1 VIDGEGA
8 IKLNSPPPEKAIE
21 CIRRFAPPLGQIKMD
36 GSPPI
41 RIDEN
46 YGLFVICY
54 LLFVIC
60 YLLFYER
67 HLKNLV

>member
-1 VIDGEGA
+1 MIDGEGA

-46 YGLFVICY
+46 YGLF
-54 LLFVIC
+54 
-60 YLLFYER
+60 YER
-67 HLKNLV
+67 HRSTKTCLKN

>member
-46 YGLFVICY
+46 YWLFVI
-54 LLFVIC
+54 L
-60 YLLFYER
+60 
-67 HLKNLV
+67 